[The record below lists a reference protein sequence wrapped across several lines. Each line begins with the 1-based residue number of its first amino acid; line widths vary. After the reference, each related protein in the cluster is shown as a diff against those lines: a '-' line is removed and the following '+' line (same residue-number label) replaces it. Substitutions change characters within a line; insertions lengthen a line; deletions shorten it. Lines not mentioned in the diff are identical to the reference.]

1 MFESLRVVVQ
11 VREKVEAPVMM
22 LNNEITFRVKKS
34 KLGRTGWKIMPE
46 DESLNLKINRNIL
59 NEVLERIR

>member
-1 MFESLRVVVQ
+1 MFEKVVVQ
-11 VREKVEAPVMM
+11 VRERVEAPVMM
-22 LNNEITFRVKKS
+22 LNNEITFKVKKS

-46 DESLNLKINRNIL
+46 DETLNLKINRNIL